1 MFGLVFIYYIGKAFY
16 DLALR
21 HDKKNAWAYAF
32 LGVVSYYSS
41 LIIGAY
47 LVLIAL
53 SLWSPETLDG
63 MSDKA
68 FGLLGIPFGLL
79 GCWGLYYYTKKR
91 WENKY
96 EPISNVNSTLLDE
109 NLD

>member
-21 HDKKNAWAYAF
+21 HDKNNAWAYAF
-32 LGVVSYYSS
+32 LGVVSFYGSS
-41 LIIGAY
+41 IVGAV
-47 LVLIAL
+47 LVGITI

-63 MSDKA
+63 MSDNA
-68 FGLLGIPFGLL
+68 FGLMGIPFGLL
-79 GCWGLYYYTKKR
+79 GCWGLYYYTQKR

-96 EPISNVNSTLLDE
+96 EPVSKVNSNLLDE